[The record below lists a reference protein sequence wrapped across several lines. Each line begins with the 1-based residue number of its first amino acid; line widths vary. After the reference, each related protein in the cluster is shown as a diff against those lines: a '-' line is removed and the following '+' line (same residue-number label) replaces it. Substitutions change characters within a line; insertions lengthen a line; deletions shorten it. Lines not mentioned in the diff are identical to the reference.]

1 MFNGRGLVGAEV
13 AIMVVG
19 LMQLIDIGGRRQE
32 IHEHCGNSDVAA
44 AVIGFPIF

>member
-1 MFNGRGLVGAEV
+1 MIVDVLVLII

-19 LMQLIDIGGRRQE
+19 LMQLIDIGGRGQE